1 MASSNNNETISR
13 ASLHTQKKFEL
24 IEKYIMPWAQKL
36 MNNASCK
43 GLVFIDCMCNSG
55 LYHDE
60 NGETIEGT
68 PLRVARILRDIAGQ
82 YPFKQVYL
90 YFNDRDAAKTALLS
104 EKVPKETANFHI
116 EITCKDASELIK
128 TIGPKLDQ
136 PNLHYFLLYD
146 PYDASI
152 DWEAL
157 LPFFRYWGEV
167 MINHMVSDPIR
178 AISQVKKESTMQKYE
193 GTYRVSDFEQ
203 LVPFGSDKA
212 AYEKRVLQIINA
224 LKGQR
229 RYYVAAY
236 PFYNTQNSQMY
247 SLIHCTSNPVGFEL
261 YKKTAWQTFG
271 DHSSNKNTHGNENQ
285 LMLNFDGSG
294 TITTMT
300 DESCFNVRDIAKYIQ
315 YRFKGKRDVP
325 LEEVYRSLESHPIF
339 PADGYRSQI
348 KDYLKTDFG
357 AEINVI
363 KNPVTGKRE
372 TRVSFSEGKINY
384 E

>member
-116 EITCKDASELIK
+116 EITCKDASELLK

-167 MINHMVSDPIR
+167 MIKHMVSDPIR

>member
-43 GLVFIDCMCNSG
+43 GLAFIDCMCNSG
-55 LYHDE
+55 LYRDE
-60 NGETIEGT
+60 NGATIEGT
-68 PLRVARILRDIAGQ
+68 PLRVAHVLREIAGQ

-90 YFNDRDAAKTALLS
+90 YFNDRDTAKTALLS
-104 EKVPKETANFHI
+104 EKVPKDTANFHI
-116 EITCKDASELIK
+116 EITCKDASELLK
-128 TIGPKLDQ
+128 NIGPKLDQ

-167 MINHMVSDPIR
+167 MINHMVSDPVR

-247 SLIHCTSNPVGFEL
+247 SLIHCTSNPIGFEL

-271 DHSSNKNTHGNENQ
+271 DHSSNKNTHGHENQ
-285 LMLNFDGSG
+285 LMLDLEGSG
-294 TITTMT
+294 AITTQT
-300 DESCFNVRDIAKYIQ
+300 DESCFTVFDIAKYIQ
-315 YRFKGKRDVP
+315 YRFKGKRDVL

-348 KDYLKTDFG
+348 KDYLKSDFG
-357 AEINVI
+357 AEIKI
-363 KNPVTGKRE
+363 IRNPVTGKRE

>member
-116 EITCKDASELIK
+116 EITCKDASELLK

-167 MINHMVSDPIR
+167 MINHMVSDSIR

-348 KDYLKTDFG
+348 KDHLKTDFG

>member
-116 EITCKDASELIK
+116 EITCKDASELLK

-167 MINHMVSDPIR
+167 MIKHMVSDPIR

-247 SLIHCTSNPVGFEL
+247 SLIHCTSNPIGFEL

-271 DHSSNKNTHGNENQ
+271 DHSSNKNTHGHENQ
-285 LMLNFDGSG
+285 LMLDLEGSG
-294 TITTMT
+294 AITTQT
-300 DESCFNVRDIAKYIQ
+300 DESCFTVFDIAKYIQ
-315 YRFKGKRDVP
+315 YRFKGKRDVL

-348 KDYLKTDFG
+348 KDYLKSDFG
-357 AEINVI
+357 AEIKI
-363 KNPVTGKRE
+363 IRNPVTRKRE

>member
-116 EITCKDASELIK
+116 EITCKDASELLK

-167 MINHMVSDPIR
+167 MINHMVSHPIR

>member
-36 MNNASCK
+36 MNNTSCK
-43 GLVFIDCMCNSG
+43 GLAFIDCMCNSG
-55 LYHDE
+55 LYHDD
-60 NGETIEGT
+60 NGKMIEGT
-68 PLRVARILRDIAGQ
+68 PIRVSRILRDIAGQ

-90 YFNDRDAAKTALLS
+90 YFNDRDEAKTALLR
-104 EKVPKETANFHI
+104 EKVPKDTANFHI
-116 EITCKDASELIK
+116 EITSKDASELLK
-128 TIGPKLDQ
+128 TIRPQLAHSH
-136 PNLHYFLLYD
+136 LHYFLLYD
-146 PYDASI
+146 PYDANI

-157 LPFFRYWGEV
+157 LPYFRYWGEV
-167 MINHMVSDPIR
+167 MINHMVSDPVR
-178 AISQVKKESTMQKYE
+178 AISRVKKESTMQKYE
-193 GTYRVSDFEQ
+193 GTYMVSDFEE

-236 PFYNTQNSQMY
+236 PFYNSQNSQVY

-261 YKKTAWQTFG
+261 YKKTAWQTFD
-271 DHSSNKNTHGNENQ
+271 DHSSNKNTHGHENQ
-285 LMLNFDGSG
+285 LKLDLEGSG
-294 TITTMT
+294 MITTQT
-300 DESCFNVRDIAKYIQ
+300 DESCFNVLDIAKYIQ
-315 YRFKGKRDVP
+315 YRFKGKHDVL

-348 KDYLKTDFG
+348 KEYLKSVYG
-357 AEINVI
+357 AKIKCV
-363 KNPVTGKRE
+363 KNPATGRRE

>member
-36 MNNASCK
+36 MNTPNCK
-43 GLVFIDCMCNSG
+43 GLAFVDCMCNSG
-55 LYHDE
+55 LYHDD
-60 NGETIEGT
+60 NGAMIEGT
-68 PLRVARILRDIAGQ
+68 PLRAAHILRDIAGQ

-104 EKVPKETANFHI
+104 KNVPKETANFHI
-116 EITCKDASELIK
+116 EITCKDASELLK
-128 TIGPKLDQ
+128 TIGPKLNQ

-146 PYDASI
+146 PYDANI

-193 GTYRVSDFEQ
+193 GTYMADFEK

-212 AYEKRVLQIINA
+212 AYEKRVLQIIDA

-236 PFYNTQNSQMY
+236 PFYNTHNSQMY

-271 DHSSNKNTHGNENQ
+271 DHSSNKDTHGQENQ
-285 LMLNFDGSG
+285 LMLDLEGHG
-294 TITTMT
+294 IITSRT
-300 DESCFNVRDIAKYIQ
+300 DESCFTVRDIAKYIQ
-315 YRFKGKRDVP
+315 YRFKGKHDVL
-325 LEEVYRSLESHPIF
+325 LEEVYHSLESHPVF

-348 KDYLKTDFG
+348 KNYLKSDFD
-357 AEINVI
+357 ADIKVV
-363 KNPVTGKRE
+363 KNPATGKRE
-372 TRVSFSEGKINY
+372 TRISFSTKGKINY

>member
-116 EITCKDASELIK
+116 EITCKDASELLK

-348 KDYLKTDFG
+348 KDHLKTDFG

>member
-24 IEKYIMPWAQKL
+24 IEKYISPWAQKL

-116 EITCKDASELIK
+116 EITCKDASELLK

>member
-24 IEKYIMPWAQKL
+24 IEKYIIPWAQKL

-116 EITCKDASELIK
+116 EITCKDASELLK

>member
-1 MASSNNNETISR
+1 MASNNNNETISR

-55 LYHDE
+55 LYRDE
-60 NGETIEGT
+60 NSATIEGT
-68 PLRVARILRDIAGQ
+68 PLRVAHILRDIAGQ
-82 YPFKQVYL
+82 YPLKQVYL

-116 EITCKDASELIK
+116 EITCKDASELLK

-146 PYDASI
+146 PYDANI

-157 LPFFRYWGEV
+157 LPFFRHWGEV
-167 MINHMVSDPIR
+167 MINHMVSDPVR

-193 GTYRVSDFEQ
+193 GTYMADFEK

-236 PFYNTQNSQMY
+236 PFYNTQNSQVY
-247 SLIHCTSNPVGFEL
+247 SLIHCTSNSVGFEL

-271 DHSSNKNTHGNENQ
+271 DHSSNKNTHGHENQ
-285 LMLNFDGSG
+285 LMLDLEGSG
-294 TITTMT
+294 TITTQT
-300 DESCFNVRDIAKYIQ
+300 DESCFTVLDIAKYIQ

-339 PADGYRSQI
+339 PAEGYRSQI
-348 KDYLKTDFG
+348 KNYLRSDFG
-357 AEINVI
+357 AEINSRR
-363 KNPVTGKRE
+363 NPVTGKRE
-372 TRVSFSEGKINY
+372 TQISFSEGKINY

>member
-1 MASSNNNETISR
+1 MASSNNHETISR

-36 MNNASCK
+36 MNNVNCK

-55 LYHDE
+55 LYRDD
-60 NGETIEGT
+60 NNALIEGT
-68 PLRVARILRDIAGQ
+68 PLRVSRILRDIAGQ
-82 YPFKQVYL
+82 YPFKHVYL
-90 YFNDRDAAKTALLS
+90 YFNDRDEAKTALLS

-116 EITCKDASELIK
+116 EITSRDASDLLR
-128 TIGPKLDQ
+128 TISPKLEQ

-146 PYDASI
+146 PYDATI

-157 LPFFRYWGEV
+157 LPFFQHWGEV

-178 AISQVKKESTMQKYE
+178 AISQVKKKSTMQKYE
-193 GTYRVSDFEQ
+193 ETYMVSDFEE
-203 LVPFGSDKA
+203 LVPFGNDKA
-212 AYEKRVLQIINA
+212 AFEKRVLQIIDS

-236 PFYNTQNSQMY
+236 PFYNTKNSQIY

-271 DHSSNKNTHGNENQ
+271 DHSSNKNTHGHENQ
-285 LMLNFDGSG
+285 LMLDFDSSG
-294 TITTMT
+294 TITTQT
-300 DESCFNVRDIAKYIQ
+300 DESCFTVFDIAKYIH
-315 YRFKGKRDVP
+315 YRFKGQRDVL
-325 LEEVYRSLESHPIF
+325 LEEVYRSLESHPVF

-348 KDYLKTDFG
+348 KNYLKSDFG
-357 AEINVI
+357 ADIKVV

-372 TRVSFSEGKINY
+372 TRVSFTEGKINH

>member
-116 EITCKDASELIK
+116 EITCKDASELLK

-167 MINHMVSDPIR
+167 MINHMVSDSIR

-339 PADGYRSQI
+339 PTDGYRSQI
-348 KDYLKTDFG
+348 KDHLKTDFG

>member
-1 MASSNNNETISR
+1 MASKNNNELISR

-36 MNNASCK
+36 MNNVSCK

-55 LYHDE
+55 LYRDE
-60 NGETIEGT
+60 NGATIEGT
-68 PLRVARILRDIAGQ
+68 PLRVAHILRDIAGQ

-104 EKVPKETANFHI
+104 EKIPKETANFHI
-116 EITCKDASELIK
+116 EITCKDASELLK
-128 TIGPKLDQ
+128 TIGPKLNQ

-152 DWEAL
+152 NWEAL

-167 MINHMVSDPIR
+167 MINHMVSDPVR
-178 AISQVKKESTMQKYE
+178 AIGQVKKESTMQKYE
-193 GTYRVSDFEQ
+193 GTYLSDFEE

-236 PFYNTQNSQMY
+236 PFYNTQNSQVY

-285 LMLNFDGSG
+285 LMLDFEGSG

-300 DESCFNVRDIAKYIQ
+300 DESCFNVWDIVKYIQ
-315 YRFKGKRDVP
+315 YCFEGQSDVL
-325 LEEVYRSLESHPIF
+325 LEDIYRPLESHPVF
-339 PADGYRSQI
+339 PSEGYRPQIRAALKSDYGAQI
-348 KDYLKTDFG
+348 KT
-357 AEINVI
+357 V

>member
-116 EITCKDASELIK
+116 EITCKDASELLK

-363 KNPVTGKRE
+363 KNPVTGERE

>member
-1 MASSNNNETISR
+1 MGSSNNNELISR
-13 ASLHTQKKFEL
+13 ASPHTQKKFEL

-36 MNNASCK
+36 MNNTSCK
-43 GLVFIDCMCNSG
+43 GLVYIDCMCNSG
-55 LYHDE
+55 LYHDD
-60 NGETIEGT
+60 NGAMIEGT
-68 PLRVARILRDIAGQ
+68 PLRVAHILRDIAGQ

-104 EKVPKETANFHI
+104 EKIPKGPANFHI
-116 EITCKDASELIK
+116 EITCKDASDLLK

-146 PYDASI
+146 PYDANI

-157 LPFFRYWGEV
+157 LPFFRHWGEV
-167 MINHMVSDPIR
+167 MINHMVSDPAR
-178 AISQVKKESTMQKYE
+178 AISQVKKKSTMQKYE
-193 GTYRVSDFEQ
+193 GTYMVEFAQ
-203 LVPFGSDKA
+203 LVPFGNDKA
-212 AYEKRVLQIINA
+212 AYEKRVHQIINA

-236 PFYNTQNSQMY
+236 PFYNTQNSQVY

-271 DHSSNKNTHGNENQ
+271 DHSSNKNTHGYENQ
-285 LMLNFDGSG
+285 LMFDLGGSSSV
-294 TITTMT
+294 TTPT
-300 DESCFNVRDIAKYIQ
+300 DESCFTVLDIAKYIQ
-315 YRFKGKRDVP
+315 YCFKGKRDVP

-339 PADGYRSQI
+339 PADGYRTQI
-348 KDYLKTDFG
+348 KDYLKSDFG
-357 AEINVI
+357 AKIATI